1 MNDVTFS
8 EVGMCVLQLANLVIC
23 EILEKVAV
31 LSIATSFLANGGV
44 VNALQVVKKIH
55 IVTAVGFSEVLK
67 LW

>member
-31 LSIATSFLANGGV
+31 LSIAAGFLANGGV
-44 VNALQVVKKIH
+44 MDTL
-55 IVTAVGFSEVLK
+55 
-67 LW
+67 